1 MTSSPSS
8 KRFCQTYSQES
19 LTPPPAADLSDTALI
34 FRLYREKECLKATPY
49 CYRADSL
56 HNHARTPDG
65 SVEQQPSNIIYL
77 QTVSAERD
85 VFVPHNRDNNSK
97 FQQKRLII
105 CWKTGR
111 QKGNYL
117 CTVLTQTLRAGRNW
131 KLWKLVT
138 DGSAAGLCY
147 TRATGGKRKTCG

>member
-1 MTSSPSS
+1 MGGARGATSDGRKNCRAACVQRPATRGKNVRVGYHSGFLFLFWNKMGNVMTSSPSS
-8 KRFCQTYSQES
+8 RRFCQAYSQEP

-85 VFVPHNRDNNSK
+85 AFVPHNRDNNSK
-97 FQQKRLII
+97 FQQNCLII
-105 CWKTGR
+105 C
-111 QKGNYL
+111 
-117 CTVLTQTLRAGRNW
+117 
-131 KLWKLVT
+131 
-138 DGSAAGLCY
+138 
-147 TRATGGKRKTCG
+147 